1 MVAASALG
9 VLALAA
15 GGMSVRG
22 MLRSPE
28 AAPVVTG
35 KIVGT
40 AVLPPPVATPA
51 PTAVALADP
60 APPTDRVQ
68 LTVLSE
74 PAGARVVELP
84 SGKTLGTTPLS
95 AAVPRTTVPSRLR
108 LEHAGRRATEVEV
121 VPDVEL
127 EVHVAMPR
135 AGRPATPA
143 AGTLAR
149 KPKHP
154 DPFKL

>member
-1 MVAASALG
+1 
-9 VLALAA
+9 
-15 GGMSVRG
+15 MSGRR

-28 AAPVVTG
+28 TAPVVTG
-35 KIVGT
+35 KVVGT
-40 AVLPPPVATPA
+40 AVLTPPVATPS

-60 APPTDRVQ
+60 SPAADRVQ
-68 LTVLSE
+68 LTVVSE

-84 SGKTLGTTPLS
+84 SGKTLGTTPLN

-121 VPDVEL
+121 VPDAEL
-127 EVHVAMPR
+127 EVHVALPR

-143 AGTLAR
+143 AGMAAR

>member
-1 MVAASALG
+1 
-9 VLALAA
+9 
-15 GGMSVRG
+15 
-22 MLRSPE
+22 MLRSLE

-35 KIVGT
+35 KVVGT
-40 AVLPPPVATPA
+40 AVLTPPVATPT
-51 PTAVALADP
+51 PSAVARSDA
-60 APPTDRVQ
+60 APVADRVQ
-68 LTVLSE
+68 LTVVSE

-108 LEHAGRRATEVEV
+108 LEHSGRRATEVEV
-121 VPDVEL
+121 VADAEL
-127 EVHVAMPR
+127 EVHVALPR

-143 AGTLAR
+143 AGAVAR